1 VSFGPSLLAAVPHA
15 DRAAIEHELFTDRLT
30 AAINQHAAVGFDWRL
45 AIMML
50 SRRDAVGE

>member
-1 VSFGPSLLAAVPHA
+1 MTQVSEPVQGNAAGVRLWGGRFASGPAQAVA
-15 DRAAIEHELFTDRLT
+15 QLSVS
-30 AAINQHAAVGFDWRL
+30 VGFDWRL